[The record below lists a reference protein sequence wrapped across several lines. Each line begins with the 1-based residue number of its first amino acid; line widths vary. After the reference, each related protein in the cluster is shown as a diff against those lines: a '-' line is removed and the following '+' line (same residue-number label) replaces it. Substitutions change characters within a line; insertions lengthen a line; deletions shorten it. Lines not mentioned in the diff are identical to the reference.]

1 MGAVGA
7 GRLFRGG
14 RECEDKRLVAEVLDE
29 GRIRLQDPEMRAKRA
44 GGSERGDGESGASR
58 EEGGRA
64 RIGRERGEGVSGAS
78 RERERASEAIEGE
91 SERGEGVSERAGRE
105 C

>member
-44 GGSERGDGESGASR
+44 GGSESEERARAERAGRMGE
-58 EEGGRA
+58 RA

-78 RERERASEAIEGE
+78 RERVLERV
-91 SERGEGVSERAGRE
+91 ERVRRLVELSRE
-105 C
+105 

>member
-44 GGSERGDGESGASR
+44 RGSES
-58 EEGGRA
+58 EERA
-64 RIGRERGEGVSGAS
+64 RAERAGSESARAKRS
-78 RERERASEAIEGE
+78 RGRASE
-91 SERGEGVSERAGRE
+91 ERA
-105 C
+105 

>member
-44 GGSERGDGESGASR
+44 GGSES
-58 EEGGRA
+58 EERA
-64 RIGRERGEGVSGAS
+64 RAERAGRRGRERGEGVSGAS